1 MFCLFWG
8 CELGF
13 RYRKSKSF
21 GPVRITA
28 SKRGVSASVGAG
40 PFRVTKST
48 TGRTTSTVR
57 IPGTGVSYVTTGS
70 NRRPAR
76 NPVARASQRARR
88 QVVHQIISDEAWRG
102 LLAADETAVASKFQ
116 RDFVRAAVARATG
129 KRPSLMHLTLGQA
142 ARVLECVGQNP
153 AKLTVGGRG
162 VPGLEKA
169 GTVAQ
174 WTLFG
179 LLVLV
184 VTVSS
189 PVGFLLA
196 AGIVGLMFLV
206 RKRRRGRQ
214 AWEDANWAGSPVS
227 AVQGIAVPDARIEAP
242 ANHAAPQQVAFE
254 GQTPISPVTRPAY
267 SSQPLYR
274 VSLGRSEW
282 PNVEVVGE
290 HAYSQAIKATL
301 RAGNAPVAAGSD
313 SEAEGVQ
320 VELVAEPDN
329 PYDRNAISVRWRNQ
343 VLGYLS
349 REDAVRY
356 AQPVRRIIASGLTT
370 AASARIWAYDGG
382 DRLQARV
389 TVALPEPE
397 LIAPLNEPAAGVTT
411 LVPWGSAIQVL
422 KEEDHFDLLF
432 NHVPPEGVGLLLVS
446 LHKAIRTLRNGAE
459 RPFVEVRLNGER
471 VGELSNITSAHLL
484 PLLEHTETIGET
496 ALAYAKI
503 TGSALAAQLVLH
515 AAKATEIS
523 NDWLSEGPHPAPKL
537 LPWAARYEVPPA
549 YAT

>member
-1 MFCLFWG
+1 M
-8 CELGF
+8 
-13 RYRKSKSF
+13 
-21 GPVRITA
+21 
-28 SKRGVSASVGAG
+28 
-40 PFRVTKST
+40 
-48 TGRTTSTVR
+48 
-57 IPGTGVSYVTTGS
+57 
-70 NRRPAR
+70 
-76 NPVARASQRARR
+76 
-88 QVVHQIISDEAWRG
+88 HQIISDEAWRK
-102 LLAADETAVASKFQ
+102 LLAADGTAPASKFQ

-129 KRPSLMHLTLGQA
+129 KRPSLLHLTLGQA
-142 ARVLECVGQNP
+142 ARVLERVGQSP
-153 AKLTVGGRG
+153 AKLTAGGRG

-169 GTVAQ
+169 GTYAQ

-179 LLVLV
+179 LLVLM

-189 PVGFLLA
+189 PAGFLLA
-196 AGIVGLMFLV
+196 AGIVGLMFLL
-206 RKRRRGRQ
+206 RKRRRDRQ
-214 AWEDANWAGSPVS
+214 AWEDATWSASPAGT
-227 AVQGIAVPDARIEAP
+227 VQGVAVPDARIGAT
-242 ANHAAPQQVAFE
+242 ANLAAPGPAAVE
-254 GQTPISPVTRPAY
+254 GQMPLSSVTRPV
-267 SSQPLYR
+267 SSNRGLYR

-290 HAYSQAIKATL
+290 HAYSQAIKAAL
-301 RAGNAPVAAGSD
+301 RASKAPTTVGRD

-329 PYDRNAISVRWRNQ
+329 PYDVNAISVRWRNQ

-349 REDAVRY
+349 REDAIRY
-356 AQPVRRIIASGLTT
+356 TQPIRRIIASGLT
-370 AASARIWAYDGG
+370 AATTARIWAYDAG

-397 LIAPLNEPAAGVTT
+397 LIAPLNEAPAGVTT

-422 KEEDHFDLLF
+422 KEENHFDILC
-432 NHVPPEGVGLLLVS
+432 NHVPTDGAGLLLVS
-446 LHKAIRTLRNGAE
+446 LHKATRTLKNATE
-459 RPFVEVRLNGER
+459 RPFVEVRLDGRR
-471 VGELSNITSAHLL
+471 VGELSNVTSAHLL

-537 LPWAARYEVPPA
+537 LPRAAGYDVPPA